1 MYAHARRRPSG
12 WMKQQGLQGHRRS
25 GRHGTRRDTAPARPA
40 FDRLES
46 LHPPSTKGTDFDQPT
61 QAHAHWHPDFTY
73 VNGTGTFYCLCAML
87 DGWSR
92 YLVQW
97 GLRESMTTAD
107 VTTILQRAR
116 ERFPDAR
123 PRMITGNGPQCVAR
137 DFRDCIRIAGMP
149 HVRTAP
155 YSPQSNGLESN
166 AQGDHDS
173 ARRTGLDRGRALPRR
188 GVCRR
193 VQHPTLALRDRLH
206 HAGGSARRTLGSDF
220 GDARLPARR
229 GADRASRRASRG
241 RGATSH
247 HAECWIPLLV
257 HPRVTFTLNQDTTA
271 GREESC
277 SASSGRSALGPSGYL
292 GSRC

>member
-1 MYAHARRRPSG
+1 
-12 WMKQQGLQGHRRS
+12 MKQQGVQGHRRS
-25 GRHGTRRDTAPARPA
+25 GRHGTRRDTAPARRA

-188 GVCRR
+188 
-193 VQHPTLALRDRLH
+193 
-206 HAGGSARRTLGSDF
+206 
-220 GDARLPARR
+220 
-229 GADRASRRASRG
+229 ASRG

>member
-1 MYAHARRRPSG
+1 
-12 WMKQQGLQGHRRS
+12 MKQQGLQGNRRS
-25 GRHGTRRDTAPARPA
+25 GRHGTRRDTAPARRA

-46 LHPPSTKGTDFDQPT
+46 LRPPSTKDTDFDQPIP
-61 QAHAHWHPDFTY
+61 AHAHWHPDFTY
-73 VNGTGTFYCLCAML
+73 VNGAGTFSYLCAML

-107 VTTILQRAR
+107 VTTILRRAR

-123 PRMITGNGPQCVAR
+123 PRMITDNGPQCVAR

-155 YSPQSNGLESN
+155 YSPQSNGKLERWNQTLKVTTILPDAPDSIADARCLVVAFVTEYN
-166 AQGDHDS
+166 IQRLHCAIGSITPADRLAGRS
-173 ARRTGLDRGRALPRR
+173 ARR
-188 GVCRR
+188 
-193 VQHPTLALRDRLH
+193 
-206 HAGGSARRTLGSDF
+206 SLGSDL
-220 GDARLPARR
+220 GDARSPARS
-229 GADRASRRASRG
+229 GADHAPSRASRG

-247 HAECWIPLLV
+247 HAEGWIPLLV
-257 HPRVTFTLNQDTTA
+257 HPRVTFTLNQDTTV